1 MGRWIQK
8 CIYLLILLCCLYQCR
23 IAYGQWHWSG
33 ISAAKA
39 ICISGSFHA
48 VTEFALLL
56 ALFLPA
62 VFYRLL
68 WLLDWKRQNWA
79 NRILAVLSLFGFIAI
94 SVMIVVTCC
103 RSAWIAA
110 SFGCM
115 VTLYM
120 FLSKQLALFKPK
132 ATHLIGLCTG
142 ILLLIAS
149 VYPFKK
155 NSADGRSLIWKVT
168 IEELAG
174 NPLAALSRHPTFSVF
189 YGEAQEKYFKTKMRS
204 ERERMLA
211 GAPDY
216 AYNEFLQMIVEQG
229 LLVSLLFSV
238 LLFLTFRNLWK
249 SPFAESVPLSGGMSA
264 WLAAAL
270 FSYPLRCYTPCL
282 LFCLYLLCAWSLSFR
297 KQWSQIAF
305 IAIGESCCLYFLMQR
320 FDKTRL
326 HQLAMQ
332 QYVQIENVQRNR
344 QSEKLARCYKNLFP
358 YLLDEPSFTLDYALF
373 LYELK
378 HYAEARKILNVA
390 QQRCGDAAFW
400 VVEGQCYQAER
411 KWHKAESC
419 YMKAFYRIPHK
430 VTPLFL
436 IMNIYKLT
444 GEHKKMKDMAR
455 KIVKMRPKIKSKRFD
470 NIQKE
475 ASQVLSST
483 TK

>member
-1 MGRWIQK
+1 MSRWIPE
-8 CIYLLILLCCLYQCR
+8 CIYLLILLYCLYQCR
-23 IAYGQWHWSG
+23 IAYGQWYWSG
-33 ISAAKA
+33 ISATKA

-56 ALFLPA
+56 ALFLP
-62 VFYRLL
+62 VVLYRLL
-68 WLLDWKRQNWA
+68 WLLEWKRQNWL
-79 NRILAVLSLFGFIAI
+79 NRLLSVLSLLGFIAI
-94 SVMIVVTCC
+94 SALIVVTCC

-115 VTLYM
+115 ISLYM

-132 ATHLIGLCTG
+132 ATHLLWLYMG
-142 ILLLIAS
+142 ILLLIAG
-149 VYPFKK
+149 VYQFKK
-155 NSADGRSLIWKVT
+155 DSADGRSLIWKVT
-168 IEELAG
+168 IKELVD
-174 NPLAALSRHPTFSVF
+174 NPLAAISRHPTFSVF
-189 YGEAQEKYFKTKMRS
+189 YGDAQENYFKTENRS

-216 AYNEFLQMIVEQG
+216 AYNEFLQIIVEQG
-229 LLVSLLFSV
+229 LPVFLLFSA
-238 LLFLTFRNLWK
+238 LLFLTFHNLWK
-249 SPFAESVPLSGGMSA
+249 SPFAESVPLSGGLSA

-282 LFCLYLLCAWSLSFR
+282 LFCLYLLCSWSLSFR
-297 KQWSQIAF
+297 KQWLQIIF
-305 IAIGESCCLYFLMQR
+305 ITIGGGCSLYFLMQR
-320 FDKTRL
+320 FGKTRI
-326 HQLAMQ
+326 HQLAML
-332 QYVQIENVQRNR
+332 QYAQIENVRRNR

-378 HYAEARKILNVA
+378 HYTEARRILNVA

-411 KWHKAESC
+411 KWHEAESC

-436 IMNIYKLT
+436 TMNIYKQT
-444 GEHKKMKDMAR
+444 GEYRKMKDMAR
-455 KIVKMRPKIKSKRFD
+455 RIVKMRPKIKSKRFD

-475 ASQVLSST
+475 SLQVLSSA